1 MALGPAELLPASAF
15 GVQRQGLGT
24 ESRLHHLCAVTAATF
39 AMDLSTPPATRPKA
53 AMTDVEQLLSRARSG
68 QMELAE
74 LMDRTGALQQAG
86 QLEAAALVYQNWIAS
101 TPSPMRHVACYN
113 WGTLLGNLQQHA
125 AAENAYRLALSQN
138 EGFTQ
143 ARLNLGHQL
152 EHLGRIDEAL
162 AEWQRVAADDSLL
175 SKGPESLDLLLHALN
190 NSARMLE
197 THKRYGESQALMRR
211 SLELKPSQGSVV
223 QHYVHIRQKQCD
235 WPVYQTVGELTQNQL
250 LVGTSLLAMLS
261 ASDDPALQL
270 MVAQRFVHEK
280 VLNYKGRSLHELAS
294 ERKPRSGRIKIGYLS
309 GDLCMHAVGL
319 MTAELYGL
327 HDRERFETHAFCWS
341 RDDGTALRARI
352 LQGFDHHVRLAGVD
366 DHTAAR
372 LIAEAGID
380 VLIDLQ
386 GLTNGARPNILAYR
400 PAPIQA
406 CWMGLPAT
414 SALPGVDWMIADR
427 FVMPEDYLPYC
438 TERPIYLDHC
448 YQISDRQRQVGAEP
462 TRAQYQLPEDKFVF
476 CSFNNNH
483 KFSEEMFSCWMRVL
497 QQVPDSVFW
506 LLADNEWAHDNMLKV
521 AAAHGVAAE
530 RLIFAPRVAPPEYL
544 ARFVLADLVL
554 DTFPYNAGT
563 TASDCLW
570 MGTPML
576 TRSGRT
582 YISRMAGSLL
592 GNVGLPDLV
601 TYSLAE
607 YEQRAVQIGQNPA
620 RAQSYKRFLR
630 EQGRQSKLFDIPG
643 LVRDL
648 ESKLEA
654 MALSQRERDVR

>member
-1 MALGPAELLPASAF
+1 MPNADLPEIELL
-15 GVQRQGLGT
+15 L
-24 ESRLHHLCAVTAATF
+24 E
-39 AMDLSTPPATRPKA
+39 
-53 AMTDVEQLLSRARSG
+53 RARSG
-68 QMELAE
+68 QMPLSE
-74 LMDRTGALQQAG
+74 LMDRSGALQQAG
-86 QLEAAALVYQNWIAS
+86 MLEAAALVYQNWIAR
-101 TPSPMRHVACYN
+101 TPSNMRHVACYN
-113 WGTLLGNLQQHA
+113 WGTLLGSLNRHA
-125 AAENAYRLALSQN
+125 DAEAAYRLALSQSERFN
-138 EGFTQ
+138 Q

-152 EHLGRIDEAL
+152 EHQGRPDEAL
-162 AEWQRVAADDSLL
+162 AEWARVADDPELPNKGSDSLEL
-175 SKGPESLDLLLHALN
+175 VLHALN
-190 NSARMLE
+190 NSARLLE
-197 THKRYGESQALMRR
+197 NLKRYGESQAMMRR
-211 SLELKPSQGSVV
+211 SLLLKPRQGNVI

-235 WPVYQTVGELTQNQL
+235 WPVYQTVGQVTQNQL

-280 VLNYKGRSLHELAS
+280 VIDYKGPPLHQLAAV
-294 ERKPRSGRIKIGYLS
+294 RQPRQGRIKIGYLS

-319 MTAELYGL
+319 MTAELFEL
-327 HDRERFETHAFCWS
+327 HDRERFEVHAFCWS
-341 RDDGTALRARI
+341 RDDGTPLRARI
-352 LQGFDHHVRLAGVD
+352 LKGFDHHVRLAGVD
-366 DHTAAR
+366 DLTAAR

-427 FVMPEDYLPYC
+427 FVMPEAYLPYC
-438 TERPIYLDHC
+438 TEQPIYLDHC

-483 KFSEEMFSCWMRVL
+483 KFSEEMFRCWMRVL
-497 QQVPDSVFW
+497 VQVPDSVLW

-521 AAAHGVAAE
+521 AAEHGVAAE

-576 TRSGRT
+576 TRSGAT

-592 GNVGLPDLV
+592 SNVGLPDLV
-601 TYSLAE
+601 THSLAE

-630 EQGRQSKLFDIPG
+630 EQGRQSRLFDTPG

-654 MALSQRERDVR
+654 MALAQRGPAHAA